1 MKFTTKVSAKI
12 KGFFRI
18 LGPGLITGASDDDPS
33 GVATYSQAGAGFG
46 LTTLWTALLTFPL
59 MAAVQ
64 EMCAR
69 IGAVT
74 CTGLTGTLK
83 SYYPKW
89 VVYLMLLFSVPAVI
103 LNIGADIAGMGAVA
117 HLIIPQVPVFAFSI
131 LFTGLLL
138 FVIIRYPY
146 QKLAAI
152 MKWLCLVL
160 LLYMIVPF
168 LTKPDWGAVLK
179 HTLIPVIH
187 FNKDF
192 IEIIVAILG
201 TTISPYLFFWQTTM
215 SAEDINQNPK
225 TIIVNKYFLSKVSTD
240 VYFGMGASNVVM
252 FFIMLTTGVVLY
264 SAHITQID
272 TVEQAAKAL
281 EPLAGKTAYLLF
293 TIGILG
299 TGFLAVPVLAGSISY
314 MMGETFGWKVGLEK
328 RFGRAKAFYATIII
342 SLLIGLSIDFI
353 GISPIQALIYTAILY
368 GITAPVLI
376 VMVMHIG
383 NNKKIMG
390 EFTNSK
396 WSNIFG
402 VITFILMA
410 ASAIALLYF
419 QFK

>member
-1 MKFTTKVSAKI
+1 
-12 KGFFRI
+12 
-18 LGPGLITGASDDDPS
+18 
-33 GVATYSQAGAGFG
+33 
-46 LTTLWTALLTFPL
+46 
-59 MAAVQ
+59 
-64 EMCAR
+64 
-69 IGAVT
+69 
-74 CTGLTGTLK
+74 
-83 SYYPKW
+83 
-89 VVYLMLLFSVPAVI
+89 MLFFSVPAVI

-138 FVIIRYPY
+138 FVIIRYSY
-146 QKLAAI
+146 QKIAAI

-179 HTLIPVIH
+179 HTLIPEIH
-187 FNKDF
+187 FNKNF

-225 TIIVNKYFLSKVSTD
+225 TIIVNRYFLSKVSTD

-390 EFTNSK
+390 EFTNAK
-396 WSNIFG
+396 WSNILG
-402 VITFILMA
+402 VLTFILMTV
-410 ASAIALLYF
+410 SAIALLYF